1 MECFGLCLFD
11 CRKLAAGVHILSQ
24 MVKGI
29 DEFGGNAV
37 GMLYVQVEKIIF
49 TGKQNIQWDAVERY
63 LSKFLDRLL

>member
-1 MECFGLCLFD
+1 MEC
-11 CRKLAAGVHILSQ
+11 
-24 MVKGI
+24 
-29 DEFGGNAV
+29 FGGNAV